1 MMDELTRQIEEL
13 KTDENELEEL
23 MQQYDLD
30 TQLETEFNT
39 LSQLFHQLEIKY
51 QSLKNA
57 RRFLQY
63 GNEIK

>member
-1 MMDELTRQIEEL
+1 MEELTRQIEEL

-30 TQLETEFNT
+30 TQLEAEFNT